1 MANKCEFCGDPASLT
16 TQSGLKTKGRLTKL
30 CKQCDKKAKD
40 AIDKAIQ
47 DAFKE
52 LKTKLEPEISKFKIK
67 FKIR

>member
-40 AIDKAIQ
+40 AIEGALE
-47 DAFKE
+47 A
-52 LKTKLEPEISKFKIK
+52 LKTKLKAEISKILK
-67 FKIR
+67 